1 MLNPHRGGKVGQ
13 TTDLTYNVAKRYPR
27 HYNKYR
33 KAFNK
38 NETAVQK
45 RGINRWKV
53 LEEFV

>member
-27 HYNKYR
+27 HYDKYR

-45 RGINRWKV
+45 RGINR
-53 LEEFV
+53 